1 MLLCYLVFE
10 NSSLCCVS
18 KGALSL
24 FSLYF
29 RDLVHVQGFSFI
41 FWSWP
46 LVTASIFLS
55 KTFVFSFLLACR
67 VDWVLVCNI
76 QLLVC
81 NIQRLRALV
90 WCVIS
95 NLLPR
100 SIKEPFR
107 SLLCH
112 HSIHIPWETWVFW
125 FVSARIIPSVPE
137 HHPRISLSG
146 IRATLEGKC
155 LFSLWF

>member
-1 MLLCYLVFE
+1 MKTLCYIILSKFLCYVFIFE

-46 LVTASIFLS
+46 LVSVSIFLS

-67 VDWVLVCNI
+67 VD
-76 QLLVC
+76 
-81 NIQRLRALV
+81 
-90 WCVIS
+90 
-95 NLLPR
+95 
-100 SIKEPFR
+100 
-107 SLLCH
+107 
-112 HSIHIPWETWVFW
+112 
-125 FVSARIIPSVPE
+125 
-137 HHPRISLSG
+137 
-146 IRATLEGKC
+146 
-155 LFSLWF
+155 